1 MSKKKILVIDDDPTL
16 VKVIQPFLESH
27 GYEVSLAGDGEEG
40 IAQVKKSTP
49 DLIVLDVQMPRMNGY
64 TFVFEL
70 KKVASSKAV
79 PIIVLTA
86 KEGMAEIF
94 KVEGVKEYI
103 TKPFKPEVLLTAIKK
118 HIEPA

>member
-1 MSKKKILVIDDDPTL
+1 MSKRILVIDDDPTL
-16 VKVIQPFLESH
+16 VKVVQPFLQSH
-27 GYEVSLAGDGEEG
+27 DFLVSVAHDGQEG
-40 IAQVKKSTP
+40 IEAVKKDIP

-70 KKVASSKAV
+70 KKITNSRTI

-103 TKPFKPEVLLTAIKK
+103 KKPFKPEVLLTAIKK
-118 HIEPA
+118 YIETA

>member
-1 MSKKKILVIDDDPTL
+1 MSKKVLVIDDDPTL
-16 VKVIQPFLESH
+16 LKVVQPFLEAH
-27 GYEVSLAGDGEEG
+27 GFVVSTATDGQVG
-40 IAQVKKSTP
+40 IDLVKKDPP

-70 KKVASSKAV
+70 KKVINIKTL

-103 TKPFKPEVLLTAIKK
+103 CKPFKPEVLLAAIKK
-118 HIEPA
+118 YVEVV

>member
-1 MSKKKILVIDDDPTL
+1 MAKKVLLIDDDPTL
-16 VKVIQPFLESH
+16 VKVVKPYLESH
-27 GYEVSLAGDGEEG
+27 DYVVSIASDGEEG
-40 IAQVKKSTP
+40 IQKTQKERP

-64 TFVFEL
+64 TFIFEL
-70 KKVASSKAV
+70 KKVSGMKAV

-94 KVEGVKEYI
+94 KVEGVKDYI

-118 HIEPA
+118 YLEPS

>member
-1 MSKKKILVIDDDPTL
+1 MLKKVLIIDDDPTL
-16 VKVIQPFLESH
+16 VKVLQPFLTSH
-27 GYEVSLAGDGEEG
+27 DFSVSVARDGQEG
-40 IAQVKKSTP
+40 LEAAKKQTP

-70 KKVASSKAV
+70 KKVTSIESV

-103 TKPFKPEVLLTAIKK
+103 SKPFKPEVLLAAIKK
-118 HIEPA
+118 HIG